1 MKILVIRFSSLG
13 DVVLITPLFQ
23 KIRDIYPNCQ
33 LTFVTDSR
41 YIDLFR
47 SDPNIDRIIPYN
59 VSDENLIYLIRFL
72 KKIREEYYN
81 IIIDCHIIP
90 RSVFLLLFGRTS
102 RRSWINKFSFQ
113 RRRMIKSHNSKR
125 IPHIVDRYLATIDGN
140 LNDRYEPKIY
150 LEKREL
156 RRIEG
161 LLRKRKGG
169 KRVVGFVPGASK
181 KTKMWEI
188 EKIKELALQL
198 VEKNN
203 AFIVFLGDMNEITIA
218 KDTKEILGDTCL
230 DLTGKTSIRELA
242 LALQCCDVLFTTDSG
257 PMHIAVS
264 VGTPIVSIFGPTVQ
278 EFGFRPYDER
288 SVIISKSLPCRPC
301 SLHGTDKC
309 PLGHHNCM
317 KLIEVEEVRKE
328 IEKLLYSSE
337 GRREMRDE
345 DNRLKT

>member
-1 MKILVIRFSSLG
+1 
-13 DVVLITPLFQ
+13 
-23 KIRDIYPNCQ
+23 
-33 LTFVTDSR
+33 
-41 YIDLFR
+41 
-47 SDPNIDRIIPYN
+47 
-59 VSDENLIYLIRFL
+59 
-72 KKIREEYYN
+72 
-81 IIIDCHIIP
+81 
-90 RSVFLLLFGRTS
+90 
-102 RRSWINKFSFQ
+102 
-113 RRRMIKSHNSKR
+113 MIKSHNSKR

-150 LEKREL
+150 LEKHEL

-203 AFIVFLGDMNEITIA
+203 AFIVFLGDMNEISIA
-218 KDTKEILGDTCL
+218 KDTKEMLDDACL

-328 IEKLLYSSE
+328 IEKLLYNSE
-337 GRREMRDE
+337 GRREMREE